1 MSRLKTRSTCS
12 LCFRYPNIKRTVIN
26 VKSSLQMK
34 LDSEVRRAIDSHLP
48 RNCNETFPRSET
60 MRKLSRIDFSL
71 SLSPLIFFLVT
82 SLLFSFFFSFSL
94 LSLSLFLESRDGG
107 KWSRRRQS
115 IGYSKFPWKVLRA
128 WITELNRRML
138 IARYHA
144 CNARWILTCSKRE
157 SDEKVWL
164 SPRVRWFVCFPNL
177 ARFALNF

>member
-71 SLSPLIFFLVT
+71 SLSSDLFPCYLPLVFFFLFILP
-82 SLLFSFFFSFSL
+82 S
-94 LSLSLFLESRDGG
+94 LSLSF
-107 KWSRRRQS
+107 
-115 IGYSKFPWKVLRA
+115 WKVEMEASDRDVDRA
-128 WITELNRRML
+128 SDIRNFREKFCAHELPSWTDGCWSLVIM
-138 IARYHA
+138 HA
-144 CNARWILTCSKRE
+144 TPVE
-157 SDEKVWL
+157 
-164 SPRVRWFVCFPNL
+164 F
-177 ARFALNF
+177 

>member
-60 MRKLSRIDFSL
+60 MRKLSRIDSSL
-71 SLSPLIFFLVT
+71 SLSSDLFPCYLPLVFFFLFI
-82 SLLFSFFFSFSL
+82 LP
-94 LSLSLFLESRDGG
+94 SLSLFLESRDGG

>member
-94 LSLSLFLESRDGG
+94 LSLSF
-107 KWSRRRQS
+107 
-115 IGYSKFPWKVLRA
+115 WKVEMEASDRDVDRA
-128 WITELNRRML
+128 SDIRNFREKFCAHELPSWTDGCWSLVIM
-138 IARYHA
+138 HA
-144 CNARWILTCSKRE
+144 TPVE
-157 SDEKVWL
+157 
-164 SPRVRWFVCFPNL
+164 F
-177 ARFALNF
+177 